1 MEVGG
6 VVLSGGQSRR
16 MGQSKAMLPFGDEL
30 MLPRVLRLLGDVVG
44 PLVVVAAPQQV
55 LPEIPASVAV
65 VRDRAEGRG
74 PLEGLYCGLV
84 ALRNQ
89 VDAAYVTACDVP
101 LLRADFVRYLIRQL
115 GAYDVVVP
123 TEGEFHHP
131 LAALY
136 RTHLV
141 DAISDRLAHDQL
153 RMISFYEQ
161 VRTHRIDVQELREV
175 DPELHSLMN
184 LNRPEDYHAAL
195 RLASDL

>member
-44 PLVVVAAPQQV
+44 PLVVVAAPQQE

-65 VRDRAEGRG
+65 VRDRTEGRG
-74 PLEGLYCGLV
+74 PLEGLYCGLE
-84 ALRNQ
+84 ALRSQ

-101 LLRADFVRYLIRQL
+101 LLHAEFVRYLIRQL
-115 GAYDVVVP
+115 GSYDVVVP

-131 LAALY
+131 LAAVY
-136 RTHLV
+136 RTNLV
-141 DAISDRLAHDQL
+141 DTISDRLAHDQL

-161 VRTHRIDVQELREV
+161 VQTRCIDIQELRAV
-175 DPELHSLMN
+175 DPGLHSLMN
-184 LNRPEDYHAAL
+184 LNRPEDYQAAL